1 MPQQFPFEQQPK
13 KLHLPVLI
21 LRVRT
26 TVTE

>member
-1 MPQQFPFEQQPK
+1 MPQQFPFEQQQK
-13 KLHLPVLI
+13 KLHLTVLI